1 MQRKENL
8 NHKDLCY
15 KVVFQKLL
23 LFYKVSLHFALCAAV
38 FFVAFARQCHKVLY
52 RVSKVQKLTIDSL
65 AF

>member
-38 FFVAFARQCHKVLY
+38 FFVAFARQMPQGFVQGVQGPKV
-52 RVSKVQKLTIDSL
+52 DH
-65 AF
+65 